1 MIDIKSRPRDFFVFT
16 AFHYLDTMSLNAF
29 KDYLFMERM
38 ASTHTLKAYLR
49 DLGSFEEFVQEQYQ
63 ISIDSTQYS
72 HIRAWMVYLMDH
84 GNKHQTIN
92 RKISSLK
99 AYFQFLLKTGY
110 LTISPL
116 EVHQS
121 LKSRSKLSLPFSINE
136 MNALFDQWG
145 SELSQLDFD
154 ESRDRLVVALL
165 YGTGIRRAELIGL
178 NLMDVDLDRAQIKVL
193 GKRNKERLVPL
204 IESLLPMLKHYME
217 RRSALDLHREA
228 HSFFVKSDGR
238 KLSDS
243 FVYRLVNRYLS
254 EVTSKEKR
262 SPHMLRHT
270 FATHVLQSGADL
282 NSVKELL
289 GHSSLAATQVYTH
302 NSIEDLKK
310 SYRGAHPR
318 STKK

>member
-1 MIDIKSRPRDFFVFT
+1 
-16 AFHYLDTMSLNAF
+16 MSLNAF
-29 KDYLFMERM
+29 KDYLLMERM
-38 ASTHTLKAYLR
+38 ASAHTLKAYLR
-49 DLGSFEEFVQEQYQ
+49 DLTSFAEFLQEQYQ
-63 ISIDSTQYS
+63 VSVDSAQYI
-72 HIRAWMVYLMDH
+72 HVRAWMVFLMDH

-99 AYFQFLLKTGY
+99 AYYQFLLKTGW
-110 LTISPL
+110 LTLSPL

-121 LKSRSKLSLPFSINE
+121 LKSRPKLSLPFSINE

-145 SELSQLDFD
+145 SQITQLDFD
-154 ESRDRLVVALL
+154 ESRNRLVLALL
-165 YGTGIRRAELIGL
+165 YGTGIRRAELTGL
-178 NLMDVDLDRAQIKVL
+178 NLIDVDLDRAQIKVL

-204 IESLLPMLKHYME
+204 IESLIPMLKYYLNQ
-217 RRSALDLHREA
+217 RSELSLHQET
-228 HSFFVKSDGR
+228 HSLFVMSDGR

>member
-1 MIDIKSRPRDFFVFT
+1 MIDIKSRPRDFFVFIG
-16 AFHYLDTMSLNAF
+16 FHYLDIMSLNAF
-29 KDYLFMERM
+29 KDYLLMERM
-38 ASTHTLKAYLR
+38 ASAHTLKAYVR
-49 DLGSFEEFVQEQYQ
+49 DLVSFEAFLQEHFQV
-63 ISIDSTQYS
+63 SIDSAQYT
-72 HIRAWMVYLMDH
+72 HIRAWMVFLMDH

-99 AYFQFLLKTGY
+99 AYFQFLLKIGC
-110 LTISPL
+110 LMLSPL

-121 LKSRSKLSLPFSINE
+121 LKSRPKLSLPFSINE

-145 SELSQLDFD
+145 SQVAQLDFD
-154 ESRDRLVVALL
+154 ESRDRLVLALL
-165 YGTGIRRAELIGL
+165 YATGIRRAELIGL
-178 NLMDVDLDRAQIKVL
+178 DLTDVDLGRSQIKVL

-204 IESLLPMLKHYME
+204 IESLLPLLKHYLNH
-217 RRSALDLHREA
+217 RSALVLPRET
-228 HSFFVKSDGR
+228 HSFFVQSDGR

-289 GHSSLAATQVYTH
+289 GHSSLASTQVYTH

>member
-1 MIDIKSRPRDFFVFT
+1 
-16 AFHYLDTMSLNAF
+16 MSLNAF
-29 KDYLFMERM
+29 KDYLLMERM
-38 ASTHTLKAYLR
+38 ASAHTLKAYLR
-49 DLGSFEEFVQEQYQ
+49 DLTSFAEFLQEQYQ
-63 ISIDSTQYS
+63 VSVDSAQYI
-72 HIRAWMVYLMDH
+72 HVRAWMVFLMDH

-99 AYFQFLLKTGY
+99 AYYQFLLKTGW
-110 LTISPL
+110 LTLSPL

-121 LKSRSKLSLPFSINE
+121 LKSRPKLSLPFSINE

-145 SELSQLDFD
+145 SQITQLDFD
-154 ESRDRLVVALL
+154 ESRNRLVLALL
-165 YGTGIRRAELIGL
+165 YGTGIRRAELTGL
-178 NLMDVDLDRAQIKVL
+178 NLIDVDLDRAQIKVL

-204 IESLLPMLKHYME
+204 IESLIPMLKYYLNQ
-217 RRSALDLHREA
+217 RSELSFHQET
-228 HSFFVKSDGR
+228 HSLFVMSDGR

>member
-1 MIDIKSRPRDFFVFT
+1 M
-16 AFHYLDTMSLNAF
+16 YC
-29 KDYLFMERM
+29 
-38 ASTHTLKAYLR
+38 
-49 DLGSFEEFVQEQYQ
+49 
-63 ISIDSTQYS
+63 
-72 HIRAWMVYLMDH
+72 
-84 GNKHQTIN
+84 
-92 RKISSLK
+92 
-99 AYFQFLLKTGY
+99 
-110 LTISPL
+110 
-116 EVHQS
+116 
-121 LKSRSKLSLPFSINE
+121 
-136 MNALFDQWG
+136 
-145 SELSQLDFD
+145 
-154 ESRDRLVVALL
+154 
-165 YGTGIRRAELIGL
+165 
-178 NLMDVDLDRAQIKVL
+178 QIKVL

-204 IESLLPMLKHYME
+204 IESLIPMLKYYLNQ
-217 RRSALDLHREA
+217 RSKLSLHQET
-228 HSFFVKSDGR
+228 HSLFVMSDGR

>member
-1 MIDIKSRPRDFFVFT
+1 
-16 AFHYLDTMSLNAF
+16 
-29 KDYLFMERM
+29 MERM
-38 ASTHTLKAYLR
+38 ASAHTLKAYLR
-49 DLGSFEEFVQEQYQ
+49 DLTSFAEFLQEQYQ
-63 ISIDSTQYS
+63 VSVDSAQYI
-72 HIRAWMVYLMDH
+72 HVRAWMVFLMDH

-99 AYFQFLLKTGY
+99 AYYQFLLKTGW
-110 LTISPL
+110 LTLSPL

-121 LKSRSKLSLPFSINE
+121 LKSRPKLSLPFSINE

-145 SELSQLDFD
+145 SQITQLDFD
-154 ESRDRLVVALL
+154 ESRNRLVLALL
-165 YGTGIRRAELIGL
+165 YGTGIRRAELTGL
-178 NLMDVDLDRAQIKVL
+178 NLIDVDLDRAQIKVL

-204 IESLLPMLKHYME
+204 IESLIPMLKYYLNQ
-217 RRSALDLHREA
+217 RSELSLHQET
-228 HSFFVKSDGR
+228 HSLFVMSDGR

>member
-1 MIDIKSRPRDFFVFT
+1 
-16 AFHYLDTMSLNAF
+16 
-29 KDYLFMERM
+29 MERM
-38 ASTHTLKAYLR
+38 ASAHTLKAYLR
-49 DLGSFEEFVQEQYQ
+49 DLTSFAEFLQEQYQ
-63 ISIDSTQYS
+63 VSVDSAQYI
-72 HIRAWMVYLMDH
+72 HVRAWMVFLMDH

-99 AYFQFLLKTGY
+99 AYYQFLLKTGW
-110 LTISPL
+110 LTLSPL

-121 LKSRSKLSLPFSINE
+121 LKSRPKLSLPFSINE

-145 SELSQLDFD
+145 SQITQLDFD
-154 ESRDRLVVALL
+154 ESRNRLVLALL
-165 YGTGIRRAELIGL
+165 YGTGIRRAELTGL
-178 NLMDVDLDRAQIKVL
+178 NLIDVDLDRAQIKVL

-204 IESLLPMLKHYME
+204 IESLIPMLKYYLNQ
-217 RRSALDLHREA
+217 RSKLSLHQET
-228 HSFFVKSDGR
+228 HSLFVMSDGR

>member
-1 MIDIKSRPRDFFVFT
+1 
-16 AFHYLDTMSLNAF
+16 MSLSAF
-29 KDYLFMERM
+29 QDYLFMERM
-38 ASTHTLKAYLR
+38 ASAHTIKAYLR
-49 DLGSFEEFVQEQYQ
+49 DLHSFEDYLKVDHQV
-63 ISIDSTQYS
+63 SVDSASYV
-72 HIRAWMVYLMDH
+72 HIRSWMVFLMDQ

-99 AYFQFLLKTGY
+99 AYYLFLLKAG
-110 LTISPL
+110 LLSQSPL

-121 LKSRSKLSLPFSINE
+121 LKSRPKLSLPFSLNE
-136 MNALFDQWG
+136 MNTLFDTWDRDF
-145 SELSQLDFD
+145 SELGFD
-154 ESRDRLVVALL
+154 ETRNRLIIALL

-178 NLMDVDLDRAQIKVL
+178 KIIDVDIERAQIKVL

-204 IESLLPMLKHYME
+204 IESLLPLLRNYFTL
-217 RRSALDLHREA
+217 RSQVVSDTAIPFLL
-228 HSFFVKSDGR
+228 VKSDGR

-254 EVTSKEKR
+254 EVSSKEKR

-289 GHSSLAATQVYTH
+289 GHTSLAATQVYTH

>member
-1 MIDIKSRPRDFFVFT
+1 
-16 AFHYLDTMSLNAF
+16 
-29 KDYLFMERM
+29 MERM
-38 ASTHTLKAYLR
+38 ASAHTLKAYLR
-49 DLGSFEEFVQEQYQ
+49 DLTSFAEFLQEEYQVSVDSAQY
-63 ISIDSTQYS
+63 I
-72 HIRAWMVYLMDH
+72 HVRAWMVFLMDH

-99 AYFQFLLKTGY
+99 AYYQFLLKTGW
-110 LTISPL
+110 LTLSPL

-121 LKSRSKLSLPFSINE
+121 LKSRPKLSLPFSINE

-145 SELSQLDFD
+145 SQITQLDFD
-154 ESRDRLVVALL
+154 ESRNRLVLALL
-165 YGTGIRRAELIGL
+165 YGTGIRRAELTGL
-178 NLMDVDLDRAQIKVL
+178 NLIDVDLDRAQIKVL

-204 IESLLPMLKHYME
+204 IESLIPMLKYYLNQ
-217 RRSALDLHREA
+217 RSELSLHQET
-228 HSFFVKSDGR
+228 HSLFVMSDGR

>member
-1 MIDIKSRPRDFFVFT
+1 
-16 AFHYLDTMSLNAF
+16 MSLNAF
-29 KDYLFMERM
+29 KDYLLMERM
-38 ASTHTLKAYLR
+38 ASAHTLKAYLR
-49 DLGSFEEFVQEQYQ
+49 DLTSFAEFLQEQYQ
-63 ISIDSTQYS
+63 VSVDSAQYI
-72 HIRAWMVYLMDH
+72 HVRAWMVFLMDH

-99 AYFQFLLKTGY
+99 AYYQFLLKTGW
-110 LTISPL
+110 LTLSPL

-121 LKSRSKLSLPFSINE
+121 LKSRPKLSLPFSINE

-145 SELSQLDFD
+145 SQITQLDFD
-154 ESRDRLVVALL
+154 ESRNRLVLALL
-165 YGTGIRRAELIGL
+165 YGTGIRRAELTGL
-178 NLMDVDLDRAQIKVL
+178 DLIDVDLDRAQIKVL

-204 IESLLPMLKHYME
+204 IESLIPMLKYYLNQ
-217 RRSALDLHREA
+217 RSKLSLHQET
-228 HSFFVKSDGR
+228 HSLFVMSDGR

>member
-1 MIDIKSRPRDFFVFT
+1 
-16 AFHYLDTMSLNAF
+16 
-29 KDYLFMERM
+29 MERM
-38 ASTHTLKAYLR
+38 ASAHTLKAYLR
-49 DLGSFEEFVQEQYQ
+49 DLTSFAEFLQEQYQ
-63 ISIDSTQYS
+63 VSVDSAQYI
-72 HIRAWMVYLMDH
+72 HVRAWMVFLMDH

-99 AYFQFLLKTGY
+99 AYYQFLLKTGW
-110 LTISPL
+110 LTLSPL

-121 LKSRSKLSLPFSINE
+121 LKSRPKLSLPFSINE

-145 SELSQLDFD
+145 SQITQLDFD
-154 ESRDRLVVALL
+154 ESRNRLVLALL
-165 YGTGIRRAELIGL
+165 YGTGIRRAELTGL
-178 NLMDVDLDRAQIKVL
+178 NLIDVDLDRAQIKVL

-204 IESLLPMLKHYME
+204 IESLIPMLKYYLNQ
-217 RRSALDLHREA
+217 RSELSFHQET
-228 HSFFVKSDGR
+228 HSLFVMSDGR

>member
-1 MIDIKSRPRDFFVFT
+1 
-16 AFHYLDTMSLNAF
+16 MSQNAF
-29 KDYLFMERM
+29 KDYLLMERM
-38 ASTHTLKAYLR
+38 ASAHTLKAYLR
-49 DLGSFEEFVQEQYQ
+49 DLTSFAEFLQEQYQ
-63 ISIDSTQYS
+63 VSVDSAQYI
-72 HIRAWMVYLMDH
+72 HVRAWMVFLMDH

-99 AYFQFLLKTGY
+99 AYYQFLLKTGW
-110 LTISPL
+110 LTLSPL

-121 LKSRSKLSLPFSINE
+121 LKSRPKLSLPFSINE

-145 SELSQLDFD
+145 SQITQLDFD
-154 ESRDRLVVALL
+154 ESRNRLVLALL
-165 YGTGIRRAELIGL
+165 YGTGIRRAELTGL
-178 NLMDVDLDRAQIKVL
+178 NLIDVDLDRAQIKVL

-204 IESLLPMLKHYME
+204 IESLIPMLKYYLNQ
-217 RRSALDLHREA
+217 RSELSLHQET
-228 HSFFVKSDGR
+228 HSLFVMSDGR

>member
-1 MIDIKSRPRDFFVFT
+1 
-16 AFHYLDTMSLNAF
+16 MSLNAF
-29 KDYLFMERM
+29 KDYLLMERM
-38 ASTHTLKAYLR
+38 ASAHTLKAYLR
-49 DLGSFEEFVQEQYQ
+49 DLTSFAEFLQEEYQVSVDSAQY
-63 ISIDSTQYS
+63 I
-72 HIRAWMVYLMDH
+72 HVRAWMVFLMDH

-99 AYFQFLLKTGY
+99 AYYQFLLKTGW
-110 LTISPL
+110 LTLSPL

-121 LKSRSKLSLPFSINE
+121 LKSRPKLSLPFSINE

-145 SELSQLDFD
+145 SQITQLDFD
-154 ESRDRLVVALL
+154 ESRNRLVLALL
-165 YGTGIRRAELIGL
+165 YGTGIRRAELTGL
-178 NLMDVDLDRAQIKVL
+178 NLIDVDLDRAQIKVL

-204 IESLLPMLKHYME
+204 IESLIPMLKYYLNQ
-217 RRSALDLHREA
+217 RSELSLHQET
-228 HSFFVKSDGR
+228 HSLFVMSDGR

>member
-1 MIDIKSRPRDFFVFT
+1 
-16 AFHYLDTMSLNAF
+16 MSLNAF
-29 KDYLFMERM
+29 KDYLLMERM
-38 ASTHTLKAYLR
+38 ASAHTLKAYLR
-49 DLGSFEEFVQEQYQ
+49 DLTSFAEFLQEQYQ
-63 ISIDSTQYS
+63 VSVDSAQYI
-72 HIRAWMVYLMDH
+72 HVRAWMVFLMDH

-99 AYFQFLLKTGY
+99 AYYQFLLKTGW
-110 LTISPL
+110 LTLSPL

-121 LKSRSKLSLPFSINE
+121 LKSRPKLSLPFSINE

-145 SELSQLDFD
+145 SQITQLDFD
-154 ESRDRLVVALL
+154 ESRNRLVLALL
-165 YGTGIRRAELIGL
+165 YGTGIRRAELTGL
-178 NLMDVDLDRAQIKVL
+178 NLIDVDLDRAQIKVL

-204 IESLLPMLKHYME
+204 IESLIPMLKYYLNQ
-217 RRSALDLHREA
+217 RSKLSLHQET
-228 HSFFVKSDGR
+228 HSLFVMSDGR

>member
-1 MIDIKSRPRDFFVFT
+1 
-16 AFHYLDTMSLNAF
+16 MSLNAF
-29 KDYLFMERM
+29 KDYLLMERM
-38 ASTHTLKAYLR
+38 ASAHTLKAYLR
-49 DLGSFEEFVQEQYQ
+49 DLTSFAEFLQEQYQ
-63 ISIDSTQYS
+63 VSVDSAQYI
-72 HIRAWMVYLMDH
+72 HVRAWMVFLMDH

-99 AYFQFLLKTGY
+99 AYYQFLLKTGW
-110 LTISPL
+110 LTLSPL

-121 LKSRSKLSLPFSINE
+121 LKSRPKLSLPFSINE

-145 SELSQLDFD
+145 SQITQLDFD
-154 ESRDRLVVALL
+154 ESRNRLVLALL
-165 YGTGIRRAELIGL
+165 YGTGIRRAELTGL
-178 NLMDVDLDRAQIKVL
+178 DLIDVDLDRAQIKVL

-204 IESLLPMLKHYME
+204 IESLIPMLKYYLNQ
-217 RRSALDLHREA
+217 RSKLSLHQET
-228 HSFFVKSDGR
+228 HPLFVMSDGR

>member
-1 MIDIKSRPRDFFVFT
+1 
-16 AFHYLDTMSLNAF
+16 
-29 KDYLFMERM
+29 MERM
-38 ASTHTLKAYLR
+38 ASAHTLKAYLR
-49 DLGSFEEFVQEQYQ
+49 DLTSFAEFLQEQYQ
-63 ISIDSTQYS
+63 VSVDSAQYI
-72 HIRAWMVYLMDH
+72 HVRAWMVFLMDH

-99 AYFQFLLKTGY
+99 AYYQFLLKTGW
-110 LTISPL
+110 LTLSPL

-121 LKSRSKLSLPFSINE
+121 LKSRPKLSLPFSINE

-145 SELSQLDFD
+145 SQITQLDFD
-154 ESRDRLVVALL
+154 ESRNRLVLALL
-165 YGTGIRRAELIGL
+165 YGTGIRRAELTGL
-178 NLMDVDLDRAQIKVL
+178 NLIDVDLDRAQIKVL

-204 IESLLPMLKHYME
+204 IDSLIPMLKYYLNQ
-217 RRSALDLHREA
+217 RSELSLHQET
-228 HSFFVKSDGR
+228 HSLFVMSDGR

>member
-1 MIDIKSRPRDFFVFT
+1 
-16 AFHYLDTMSLNAF
+16 
-29 KDYLFMERM
+29 MERM
-38 ASTHTLKAYLR
+38 ASAHTLKAYLR
-49 DLGSFEEFVQEQYQ
+49 DLTSFAEFLQEQYQ
-63 ISIDSTQYS
+63 VSVDSAQYI
-72 HIRAWMVYLMDH
+72 HVRAWMVFLMDH

-99 AYFQFLLKTGY
+99 AYYQFLLKTGW
-110 LTISPL
+110 LTLSPL

-121 LKSRSKLSLPFSINE
+121 LKSRPKLSLPFSINE

-145 SELSQLDFD
+145 SQITQLDFD
-154 ESRDRLVVALL
+154 ESRNRLVLALL
-165 YGTGIRRAELIGL
+165 YGTGIRRAELTGL
-178 NLMDVDLDRAQIKVL
+178 DLIDVDLDRAQIKVL

-204 IESLLPMLKHYME
+204 IESLIPMLKYYLNQ
-217 RRSALDLHREA
+217 RSELSLHQET
-228 HSFFVKSDGR
+228 HSLFVMSDGR

>member
-1 MIDIKSRPRDFFVFT
+1 
-16 AFHYLDTMSLNAF
+16 
-29 KDYLFMERM
+29 MERM
-38 ASTHTLKAYLR
+38 ASAHTLKAYLR
-49 DLGSFEEFVQEQYQ
+49 DLTSFAEFLQEQYQ
-63 ISIDSTQYS
+63 VSVDSAQYI
-72 HIRAWMVYLMDH
+72 HVRAWMVFLMDH

-99 AYFQFLLKTGY
+99 AYYQFLLKTGW
-110 LTISPL
+110 LTLSPL

-121 LKSRSKLSLPFSINE
+121 LKSRPKLSLPFSINE

-145 SELSQLDFD
+145 SQITQLDFD
-154 ESRDRLVVALL
+154 ESRNRLVLALL
-165 YGTGIRRAELIGL
+165 YGTGIRRAELTGL
-178 NLMDVDLDRAQIKVL
+178 DLIDVDLDRAQIKVL

-204 IESLLPMLKHYME
+204 IDSLIPMLKYYLNQ
-217 RRSALDLHREA
+217 RSELSLHQET
-228 HSFFVKSDGR
+228 HSLFVMSDGR

>member
-1 MIDIKSRPRDFFVFT
+1 
-16 AFHYLDTMSLNAF
+16 MSLNAF
-29 KDYLFMERM
+29 KDYLLMERM
-38 ASTHTLKAYLR
+38 ASAHTLKAYLR
-49 DLGSFEEFVQEQYQ
+49 DLTSFAEFLQEQYQ
-63 ISIDSTQYS
+63 VSVDSAQYI
-72 HIRAWMVYLMDH
+72 HVRAWMVFLMDH

-99 AYFQFLLKTGY
+99 AYYQFLLKTGW
-110 LTISPL
+110 LTLSPL

-121 LKSRSKLSLPFSINE
+121 LKSRPKLSLPFSINE

-145 SELSQLDFD
+145 SQITQLDFD
-154 ESRDRLVVALL
+154 ESRNRLVLALL
-165 YGTGIRRAELIGL
+165 YGTGIRRAELTGL
-178 NLMDVDLDRAQIKVL
+178 NLIDVDLDRAQIKVL

-204 IESLLPMLKHYME
+204 IDSLIPMLKYYLNQ
-217 RRSALDLHREA
+217 RSELSLHQET
-228 HSFFVKSDGR
+228 HSLFVMSDGR

>member
-1 MIDIKSRPRDFFVFT
+1 
-16 AFHYLDTMSLNAF
+16 MSLNAF
-29 KDYLFMERM
+29 KDYLLMERM
-38 ASTHTLKAYLR
+38 ASAHTLKAYLR
-49 DLGSFEEFVQEQYQ
+49 DLTSFAEFLQEQYQ
-63 ISIDSTQYS
+63 VSVDSAQYI
-72 HIRAWMVYLMDH
+72 HVRAWMVFLMDH

-99 AYFQFLLKTGY
+99 AYYQFLLKTGW
-110 LTISPL
+110 LILSPL

-121 LKSRSKLSLPFSINE
+121 LKSRPKLSLPFSINE

-145 SELSQLDFD
+145 SQITQLDFD
-154 ESRDRLVVALL
+154 ESRNRLVLALL
-165 YGTGIRRAELIGL
+165 YGTGIRRAELTGL
-178 NLMDVDLDRAQIKVL
+178 NLIDVDLDRAQIKVL

-204 IESLLPMLKHYME
+204 IESLIPMLKYYLNQ
-217 RRSALDLHREA
+217 RSELSLHQET
-228 HSFFVKSDGR
+228 HSLFVMSDGR